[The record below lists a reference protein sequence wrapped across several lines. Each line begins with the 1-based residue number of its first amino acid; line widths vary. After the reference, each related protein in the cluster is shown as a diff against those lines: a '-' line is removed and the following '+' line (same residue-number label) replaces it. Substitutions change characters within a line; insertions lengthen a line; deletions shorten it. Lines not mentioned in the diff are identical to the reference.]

1 MNETEPFSK
10 QDYETAA
17 PVQLQDYWELTKPR
31 LVSLVLFSTFVGFFL
46 ASRGPLNV
54 SLLFAT
60 LAGTALTAAAS
71 MVLNQWMER
80 DLDGLMPRTMRRP
93 IPAGRVEPEEA
104 LGFGLALAV
113 LGLAI
118 LEVAVNTMASF
129 IAMWTLCSYLFVYT
143 PLKCVTPWCTI
154 VGAIPGA
161 LPPLTGWAA
170 AAGHVASVEAWTLFA
185 ILFLW
190 QMPHFY
196 AIAYL
201 YREDYRKANV
211 RVLSVQDPDG
221 RQCANQSILF
231 ALALLPVSL
240 LPTVLGLTGLLYFF
254 GALFLGVLLIY
265 VSVRYRNS
273 MDRSARILFRASV
286 IYLPLLFILMIVD
299 KT

>member
-1 MNETEPFSK
+1 MNEPYANK
-10 QDYETAA
+10 QDWETAA
-17 PVQLQDYWELTKPR
+17 PVQLHDYWELTKPR
-31 LVSLVLFSTFVGFFL
+31 LVSLVLLSTFVGFFL
-46 ASRGPLNV
+46 ASRGPWQPA
-54 SLLFAT
+54 LLFAT
-60 LAGTALTAAAS
+60 LAGTALTAAAA

-129 IAMWTLCSYLFVYT
+129 IAMWTLCSYLFLYT
-143 PLKCVTPWCTI
+143 PLKRVTPWCTL

-170 AAGHVASVEAWTLFA
+170 AAGHVASVEAWTMFA

-196 AIAYL
+196 AIATL
-201 YREDYRKANV
+201 YREDYRKANI

-221 RQCANQSILF
+221 RQCAAQSIFF
-231 ALALLPVSL
+231 ALLLLPVSL
-240 LPTVLGLTGLLYFF
+240 LPTFLGLTGLLYFF
-254 GALFLGVLLIY
+254 GALFLGILLLY
-265 VSVRYRNS
+265 VSVRYRNA
-273 MDRSARILFRASV
+273 MERGARILFRVSV
-286 IYLPLLFILMIVD
+286 IYLSLLYLLMIVD
-299 KT
+299 KA